1 MEEKRPYRRLYREK
15 KGRLIT
21 GLCQGIGEYFA
32 IDPVIVRLVA
42 LLLLVSPVGFGT
54 FLLYFIFALVVPSR
68 PLPTAP

>member
-54 FLLYFIFALVVPSR
+54 LLLYFIFSIVVPSR
-68 PLPTAP
+68 PRPNG

>member
-15 KGRLIT
+15 KGRMIT

-54 FLLYFIFALVVPSR
+54 FLLYFIFSIVVPRR
-68 PLPTAP
+68 PQSAAP